1 MSSPKFNFNK
11 ELLERFI
18 KTAQPYFLPISV
30 NNSRWKLIA
39 LIALAIL
46 SVISISHFFLIFLGF
61 ILEIV
66 FPTFINELAPQFKVY
81 VDSLKNNGLVITSLI
96 ILSLSSYYFF
106 INLKNI
112 GKNLR
117 PWILLFTIIL
127 LLFSVTGLN
136 VGLSYIFRFL
146 DTSLN
151 TREEAVFWE
160 FLWVYGIVVL
170 IAVPI
175 IASYRFT
182 RLKIGRYWR
191 EWLTDNFLSRYFQN
205 RCYYL
210 LDSNSNVS
218 EIDNPDQRISE
229 DIKYFTSVTLDF
241 LIDTL
246 YAILTVVSF
255 SAILWSIS
263 KTLTLGLII
272 YVFIGTWIA
281 ILTGKRMIRIYYDQL
296 RLEADF
302 RYSMVHVRDNSES
315 IAFYRGER
323 KEIKNILKVF
333 SKALINFDLLII
345 WQSIIDLFQFMY
357 SNLMR
362 FPVYILVAPLYFANE
377 IDFGTITQA
386 WIAFFQV
393 FGALSIVTNQIENI
407 SAFSAS
413 IFRLGNFDNAMNEI
427 PLNEENNKNKINY
440 KLSDKI
446 SLEKLSLM
454 TPGSNKFII
463 NELSLNLEDNNLLIK
478 GQSGVGKSSLL
489 RAIAGI
495 WTLGKGSVIKPDYS
509 KIMFLPQKPYMNLGS
524 LEEQLSYPKSK
535 GEFSY
540 EEINNSLRKV
550 SLEHLIKEHGL
561 DSVKDWSRI
570 LSVGEQQRLGFV
582 RILLNKPNIVI
593 LDESTSALDEMN
605 EKNAYKLL
613 LENSIKYIS
622 VGHRPN
628 LIEYHQ
634 LSLTLFEDGT
644 HKIEKI

>member
-39 LIALAIL
+39 LITLAIL

-96 ILSLSSYYFF
+96 ILSISSYYFF

-182 RLKIGRYWR
+182 RLKFGRYWR

>member
-127 LLFSVTGLN
+127 LLFSDTGLN

-182 RLKIGRYWR
+182 RLKFGRYWR

-605 EKNAYKLL
+605 EKNSYKLL

>member
-81 VDSLKNNGLVITSLI
+81 VDGLKNNGLVIISLI

-117 PWILLFTIIL
+117 PWVLLFTIIL

-182 RLKIGRYWR
+182 RLKFGRYWR

-210 LDSNSNVS
+210 LDSNSNIS

-281 ILTGKRMIRIYYDQL
+281 VLTGKRMIRIYYDQL

-323 KEIKNILKVF
+323 KEIKNIIKVF

-427 PLNEENNKNKINY
+427 PLNEENNRNKINY

-540 EEINNSLRKV
+540 EEINNSLTKV

>member
-1 MSSPKFNFNK
+1 M
-11 ELLERFI
+11 
-18 KTAQPYFLPISV
+18 
-30 NNSRWKLIA
+30 
-39 LIALAIL
+39 
-46 SVISISHFFLIFLGF
+46 
-61 ILEIV
+61 
-66 FPTFINELAPQFKVY
+66 
-81 VDSLKNNGLVITSLI
+81 
-96 ILSLSSYYFF
+96 
-106 INLKNI
+106 
-112 GKNLR
+112 
-117 PWILLFTIIL
+117 
-127 LLFSVTGLN
+127 
-136 VGLSYIFRFL
+136 
-146 DTSLN
+146 
-151 TREEAVFWE
+151 
-160 FLWVYGIVVL
+160 VL

-182 RLKIGRYWR
+182 RLKFGRYWR

-540 EEINNSLRKV
+540 EEINNSLSKV

>member
-182 RLKIGRYWR
+182 RLKFGRYWR

-210 LDSNSNVS
+210 LDSNSDVS

-463 NELSLNLEDNNLLIK
+463 NELSLNLEDDNLLIK

>member
-39 LIALAIL
+39 LITLAIL

-81 VDSLKNNGLVITSLI
+81 VDSLKNNGLVIISLI

-117 PWILLFTIIL
+117 PWVLLFTIIL

-182 RLKIGRYWR
+182 RLKFGRYWR

-323 KEIKNILKVF
+323 KEIKNIIKVF

>member
-182 RLKIGRYWR
+182 RLKFGRYWR

>member
-39 LIALAIL
+39 LITLAIL

-182 RLKIGRYWR
+182 RLKFGRYWR

-281 ILTGKRMIRIYYDQL
+281 VLTGKRMIRIYYDQL

-323 KEIKNILKVF
+323 KEIKNIIKVF

-427 PLNEENNKNKINY
+427 PLNEENNRNKINY

-540 EEINNSLRKV
+540 EEINNSLTKV

>member
-1 MSSPKFNFNK
+1 MGSPKFNFNK

-81 VDSLKNNGLVITSLI
+81 VDSLKDNGLVITSLI
-96 ILSLSSYYFF
+96 ILSISSYYFF

-182 RLKIGRYWR
+182 RLKFGRYWR

-281 ILTGKRMIRIYYDQL
+281 VLTGKRMIRIYYDQL

-446 SLEKLSLM
+446 SLEKLSLI

>member
-39 LIALAIL
+39 LITLAIL

-96 ILSLSSYYFF
+96 ILSISSYYFF

-182 RLKIGRYWR
+182 RLKFGRYWR

-205 RCYYL
+205 RCYYI

>member
-182 RLKIGRYWR
+182 RLKFGRYWR

-272 YVFIGTWIA
+272 YVFIGTRIA

-540 EEINNSLRKV
+540 EEIDNSLSKV

>member
-1 MSSPKFNFNK
+1 MSTPKFNFNK

-96 ILSLSSYYFF
+96 ILSISSYYFF

-182 RLKIGRYWR
+182 RLKFGRYWR

>member
-182 RLKIGRYWR
+182 RLKFGRYWR

-246 YAILTVVSF
+246 YAILTVGSF
-255 SAILWSIS
+255 SAILCSIS

-634 LSLTLFEDGT
+634 LSLTIFEDGT

>member
-96 ILSLSSYYFF
+96 ILSISSYYFF

-182 RLKIGRYWR
+182 RLKFGRYWR

-489 RAIAGI
+489 RAVAGI
-495 WTLGKGSVIKPDYS
+495 WTLGKGCVIKPDYS

>member
-39 LIALAIL
+39 LITLAIL

-182 RLKIGRYWR
+182 RLKFGRYWR

-210 LDSNSNVS
+210 LDSNSDVS

-463 NELSLNLEDNNLLIK
+463 NELSLNLEDDNLLIK

>member
-96 ILSLSSYYFF
+96 ILSISSYYFF

-112 GKNLR
+112 RKNLR

-182 RLKIGRYWR
+182 RLKFGRYWR

>member
-61 ILEIV
+61 ILDIV

-182 RLKIGRYWR
+182 RLKFGRYWR

-210 LDSNSNVS
+210 LDSNSDVS

>member
-30 NNSRWKLIA
+30 NNSRWKLLA

-66 FPTFINELAPQFKVY
+66 FPTFINELAPQFKIY
-81 VDSLKNNGLVITSLI
+81 VDGLKSNGLLITSLI
-96 ILSLSSYYFF
+96 ILSSSSYYFF

-182 RLKIGRYWR
+182 RLKFGRYWR

-210 LDSNSNVS
+210 LDSNSNIS

-540 EEINNSLRKV
+540 EEINNSLSKV

>member
-81 VDSLKNNGLVITSLI
+81 VDSLKKNGLVITSLI

-182 RLKIGRYWR
+182 RLKFGRYWR

-263 KTLTLGLII
+263 KTITLGLII

>member
-182 RLKIGRYWR
+182 RLKFGRYWR

-345 WQSIIDLFQFMY
+345 WQSIIDLFQLMY

-393 FGALSIVTNQIENI
+393 FGALSILTNQIENI

>member
-182 RLKIGRYWR
+182 RLKFGRYWR

-634 LSLTLFEDGT
+634 LSLTLFEDVT

>member
-1 MSSPKFNFNK
+1 MTSPKFNFNK

-96 ILSLSSYYFF
+96 ILSISSYYFF

-182 RLKIGRYWR
+182 RLKFGRYWR

>member
-61 ILEIV
+61 VLEIV

-182 RLKIGRYWR
+182 RLKFGRYWR

>member
-39 LIALAIL
+39 LITLAIL

-81 VDSLKNNGLVITSLI
+81 VDGLKNNGLVIISLI

-182 RLKIGRYWR
+182 RLKFGRYWR

-210 LDSNSNVS
+210 LDSNSNIS

-281 ILTGKRMIRIYYDQL
+281 VLTGKRMIRIYYDQL

-323 KEIKNILKVF
+323 KEIKNIIKVF

-605 EKNAYKLL
+605 EKNSYKLL

>member
-30 NNSRWKLIA
+30 NNSRWKLIV
-39 LIALAIL
+39 LITLAIL

-96 ILSLSSYYFF
+96 ILSISSYYFF

-182 RLKIGRYWR
+182 RLKFGRYWR

>member
-39 LIALAIL
+39 LITLAIL

-61 ILEIV
+61 ILDIV

-81 VDSLKNNGLVITSLI
+81 VDGLKNNGLVIISLI

-117 PWILLFTIIL
+117 PWVLLFTIIL

-182 RLKIGRYWR
+182 RLKFGRYWR

-210 LDSNSNVS
+210 LDSNSNIS

-281 ILTGKRMIRIYYDQL
+281 VLTGKRMIRIYYDQL

-323 KEIKNILKVF
+323 KEIKNIIKVF

-427 PLNEENNKNKINY
+427 PLNEENNRNKINY

-540 EEINNSLRKV
+540 EEINNSLTKV

>member
-30 NNSRWKLIA
+30 NNSRWKLIV
-39 LIALAIL
+39 LITLAIL

-61 ILEIV
+61 ILDIV

-96 ILSLSSYYFF
+96 ILSISSYYFF

-182 RLKIGRYWR
+182 RLKFGRYWR

-463 NELSLNLEDNNLLIK
+463 NELSLNLEDDNLLIK

>member
-81 VDSLKNNGLVITSLI
+81 VDGLKNNGLVIISLI

-117 PWILLFTIIL
+117 PWVLLFTIIL

-182 RLKIGRYWR
+182 RLKFGRYWR
-191 EWLTDNFLSRYFQN
+191 EWLTENFLSRYFQN

-210 LDSNSNVS
+210 LDSNSNIS

-323 KEIKNILKVF
+323 KEIKNIIKVF

-427 PLNEENNKNKINY
+427 PLNEENNRNKINY

-540 EEINNSLRKV
+540 EEINNSLTKV

>member
-81 VDSLKNNGLVITSLI
+81 VDSLKKNGLVITSLI

-182 RLKIGRYWR
+182 RLKFGRYWR

-463 NELSLNLEDNNLLIK
+463 NELSLNLEDDNLLIK

>member
-96 ILSLSSYYFF
+96 ILSISSYYFF

-182 RLKIGRYWR
+182 RLKFGRYWR

-550 SLEHLIKEHGL
+550 SLEQLIKEHGL

-634 LSLTLFEDGT
+634 LALTLFEDGT

>member
-96 ILSLSSYYFF
+96 ILSISSYYFF

-182 RLKIGRYWR
+182 RLKFGRYWR

-210 LDSNSNVS
+210 LDSNSNIS

>member
-182 RLKIGRYWR
+182 RLKFGRYWR

-605 EKNAYKLL
+605 EKNSYKLL

>member
-39 LIALAIL
+39 LITLAIL

-182 RLKIGRYWR
+182 RLKFGRYWR

-323 KEIKNILKVF
+323 KEIKNIIKVF

-427 PLNEENNKNKINY
+427 PLNEENNRNKINY

-540 EEINNSLRKV
+540 EEINNSLTKV